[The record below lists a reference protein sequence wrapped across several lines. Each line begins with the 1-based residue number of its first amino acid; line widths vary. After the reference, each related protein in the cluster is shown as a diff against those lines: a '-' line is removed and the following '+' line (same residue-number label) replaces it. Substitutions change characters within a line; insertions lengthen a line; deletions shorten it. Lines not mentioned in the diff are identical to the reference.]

1 MPAPHVV
8 IVGAGIGGLATALA
22 LQRFGIRVSVHE
34 QAPVL
39 AEVGAGL
46 TLASNGSRILLHLGL
61 GAVLDE
67 LAVIPADGAVK
78 DYRTGR
84 VLVDIPRGNTQLE
97 RYGAPYC
104 QIHRNDLHKALVAAV
119 RANDRDCLHLG
130 SSLQDFAQD
139 EAGVTAVFGNGEA
152 ARGDLL
158 VGCDG
163 IRSTVRAKLFGTE
176 DPRFT
181 GYVAW
186 RGLVPM
192 ERLADVRI
200 TPDSAVWIGPGHFL
214 TRYKI
219 RRGELL
225 NYIAIAR
232 TNKWVE
238 EGWSVPSTVEALLS
252 EFREFEPSAR
262 SILMATPPGN
272 LFKWGIFDRDPLSGW
287 TVGRVTLL
295 GDAAHPT
302 TPFLGQGA
310 AMALEDGM
318 VLARAVHQCAVNEDN
333 EIADALKRYEQARVA
348 RANAVLL
355 ASRDNGIRLTTTDPD
370 RYHEQPHRNEESLG
384 LAAYDAVTVP
394 L

>member
-1 MPAPHVV
+1 MSEQHVV
-8 IVGAGIGGLATALA
+8 IVGAGIGGLVTALA
-22 LQRFGIRVSVHE
+22 LQRFGIRVSIYE
-34 QAPVL
+34 QAAAL

-61 GAVLDE
+61 GGVLDD
-67 LAVIPADGAVK
+67 LAVIPAHGAVK
-78 DYRTGR
+78 DYRNGR

-104 QIHRNDLHKALVAAV
+104 QIHRNDLHQAMVAAV
-119 RANDRDCLHLG
+119 RSHDRNCLHLNA
-130 SSLQDFAQD
+130 SLQDFAQD
-139 EAGVTAVFGNGEA
+139 ATGITAIFSNGA
-152 ARGDLL
+152 SARGDLL

-163 IRSTVRAKLFGTE
+163 IRSTVRTRLFGNE

-192 ERLADVRI
+192 ERLGESLV

-214 TRYKI
+214 TRYRI

-232 TNKWVE
+232 TNSWVE
-238 EGWSVPSTVEALLS
+238 EGWSVHSTVEALLA
-252 EFREFEPSAR
+252 EFRGFEPGAR
-262 SILMATPPGN
+262 SVLMATPPE
-272 LFKWGIFDRDPLSGW
+272 LCFKWGIFDRDPLPAWS
-287 TVGRVTLL
+287 VGRVTLL

-318 VLARAVHQCAVNEDN
+318 VLARAISASSTIPE
-333 EIADALKRYEQARVA
+333 ALARYEQARVA
-348 RANAVLL
+348 RANGVLL
-355 ASRDNGIRLTTTDPD
+355 ASRDNGNRLTTTDPD
-370 RYHEQPHRNEESLG
+370 RYHEEPHRNEESLG
-384 LAAYDAVTVP
+384 LAAYDAIHVP
-394 L
+394 V